1 MLRTKKSEISFHR
14 KHEIYVLLFSYAF
27 LATKRRDIFFCFL
40 ICFVKWQTEV
50 EELRNSLA
58 NVSVASDDG
67 VRKIKEN
74 YLQKLNDL
82 EEQVD
87 LSFNYDV
94 LSEKHFEITFS
105 HF

>member
-1 MLRTKKSEISFHR
+1 MKKASEKR
-14 KHEIYVLLFSYAF
+14 VHELELKNKA
-27 LATKRRDIFFCFL
+27 L
-40 ICFVKWQTEV
+40 QTEV

-82 EEQVD
+82 EEQVGE
-87 LSFNYDV
+87 LKKKLEAQSQLLIQKQKHVEAAKQLHYEIQRIKAQKV
-94 LSEKHFEITFS
+94 LLRS
-105 HF
+105 